1 MSTKYLIT
9 AEIYDR
15 KGNLLSVGR
24 NSYTLPSARRL
35 PEAIKTHPLQ
45 KRYAIKANQP
55 QKQYLH
61 AEIAA
66 LIKCRS
72 LDAYK
77 IVIKRVDKNGNTRLA
92 APCEVCQLAIKEAGI
107 KVIEYTL

>member
-24 NSYTLPSARRL
+24 NSYT
-35 PEAIKTHPLQ
+35 KTHPLQ

-72 LDAYK
+72 LDVYK

-107 KVIEYTL
+107 KRIEYTL

>member
-15 KGNLLSVGR
+15 KGNLLSIGK
-24 NSYTLPSARRL
+24 NSYT
-35 PEAIKTHPLQ
+35 KTHPLQ
-45 KRYAIKANQP
+45 KRYAVKVNQP
-55 QKQYLH
+55 QKEYLH

-66 LIKCRS
+66 LVKCKS
-72 LDAYK
+72 EDAYK
-77 IVIKRVDKNGNTRLA
+77 IVIKRIDKNGNTKLA

>member
-15 KGNLLSVGR
+15 KGNLLSVGK
-24 NSYTLPSARRL
+24 NSYT
-35 PEAIKTHPLQ
+35 KTHPLQ

>member
-15 KGNLLSVGR
+15 KGNLLSSGK
-24 NSYTLPSARRL
+24 NSYT
-35 PEAIKTHPLQ
+35 KTHPLQ
-45 KRYAIKANQP
+45 KMYAVKANQP

-77 IVIKRVDKNGNTRLA
+77 IVIKRVDKLGNTKLA

-107 KVIEYTL
+107 KVVEYTL